1 MKKFSILALVIAVIC
16 AAVCSV
22 KLWFE
27 YELWALLC
35 YAAILFALPFSSFM
49 HELGHMLFGAF
60 AKIKAV
66 PKFSLFGSSSCML
79 IPKTDE
85 NLRKRLIAT
94 ACGGLAVNFVFILL
108 GIVGLFVSRC
118 AFLTVFLPASVYLFL
133 LNCQA
138 TEFSGS
144 KTDGLVI
151 RELVEN
157 SDTAK
162 VTLAVMTV
170 QARVLKGVKI
180 QDIDE
185 KLLFGLPV
193 IPEDEPAFI
202 SLTEL
207 KYEYFKA
214 KGDEEQA
221 AKELKRFEDL
231 KEYLQ

>member
-118 AFLTVFLPASVYLFL
+118 AFLTVFLPASGASFKWRKNTGY
-133 LNCQA
+133 
-138 TEFSGS
+138 
-144 KTDGLVI
+144 
-151 RELVEN
+151 R
-157 SDTAK
+157 
-162 VTLAVMTV
+162 
-170 QARVLKGVKI
+170 RKI
-180 QDIDE
+180 T
-185 KLLFGLPV
+185 FRFTCYTRGRACV
-193 IPEDEPAFI
+193 HI
-202 SLTEL
+202 SYGAEI
-207 KYEYFKA
+207 
-214 KGDEEQA
+214 
-221 AKELKRFEDL
+221 
-231 KEYLQ
+231 